1 MIGAGAVGLVMA
13 AAIAVPAGAVA
24 AAAPM
29 CQGLRAT
36 IVGTAGADELVG
48 TPGRDVIAGLGGDDV
63 LRGRGGSDV
72 LCGGAGDD
80 RVHGGADRRWHDQFQ
95 TIATGD
101 RLDGG
106 PGDDLLDPGPTITG
120 AELVEPDLLVFASA
134 DGVTVD
140 LGEHRATGQGT
151 DRIVWRRT
159 LGVVGSPGDDHLIG
173 TTAPDHLSGGAGADV
188 IEGRGGA
195 DTIRAD
201 AGDDTVSGGAGPD
214 DITSRGGSDTISGGA
229 ADDAV
234 SLHRDG
240 ADRVDTGPGGDLL
253 FVWLTATSSLAGTVL
268 DAGAPGPEEW
278 DTDNLYLGALRPV
291 GGGPF
296 AVDMVAGT
304 ISRDDQLGSLLGWS
318 VLNFSVPGARLDYL
332 GSEGPDEVVV
342 EGRARLLADGRG
354 GNDFLVGGP
363 RNDRLVGGEGR
374 DVVYGNGGTDSC
386 DAERARGC
394 ER

>member
-1 MIGAGAVGLVMA
+1 MRRAALVLALIAPVWVLPPA
-13 AAIAVPAGAVA
+13 AAR
-24 AAAPM
+24 AAPT

-36 IVGTAGADELVG
+36 IVGTAGPDELVG

-63 LRGRGGSDV
+63 LRGLGGSDV
-72 LCGGAGDD
+72 LCGGAASD
-80 RVHGGADRRWHDQFQ
+80 RLYGGADRRWHDQFQ

-106 PGDDLLDPGPTITG
+106 PGDDLLDPGPRITG

-140 LGEHRATGQGT
+140 LGRRRATGQGT

-159 LGVVGSPGDDHLIG
+159 LGVIGSPGDDQLIG
-173 TTAPDHLSGGAGADV
+173 TSAPDRLTGGAGADV
-188 IEGRGGA
+188 IEGRGGR
-195 DTIRAD
+195 DTLVAD

-214 DITSRGGSDTISGGA
+214 DITSRGGRDTISGGA
-229 ADDAV
+229 ADDVV
-234 SLHRDG
+234 SLHRGG

-253 FVWLTATSSLAGTVL
+253 FVWLTAGSSLAGAVL

-278 DTDNLYLGALRPV
+278 DTDSLYLGALRPV
-291 GGGPF
+291 PGGPF
-296 AVDMVAGT
+296 AVDLVAGT
-304 ISRDDQLGSLLGWS
+304 ISRDGRLGSLLGWS
-318 VLNFSVPGARLDYL
+318 SLTFSVPRARLDYL

-363 RNDRLVGGEGR
+363 RNDRLVGGAGR
-374 DVVYGNGGTDSC
+374 DVVYGNGGTDTC

-394 ER
+394 EG